1 MKEMTV
7 RVMTPDQIIFEG
19 KAGRA
24 HACGLTGYFTV
35 LPHHAPLVA
44 ILKDEE
50 FYMEDMDG
58 KYTYIA
64 IDSGMIEVANNHI
77 DVLAQ
82 DAVISDERHGATG
95 KMKAQLQARREQNVK
110 SRDQAIRSEMELYRL
125 IQQANQSHH

>member
-1 MKEMTV
+1 M
-7 RVMTPDQIIFEG
+7 
-19 KAGRA
+19 
-24 HACGLTGYFTV
+24 
-35 LPHHAPLVA
+35 VA